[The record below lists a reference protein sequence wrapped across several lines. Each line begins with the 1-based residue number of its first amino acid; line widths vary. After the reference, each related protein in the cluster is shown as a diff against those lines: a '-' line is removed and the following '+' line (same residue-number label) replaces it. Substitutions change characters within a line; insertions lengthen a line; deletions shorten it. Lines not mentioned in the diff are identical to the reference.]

1 MRFAR
6 RVFLLAGGIG
16 LLLLLPSYALE
27 AWVGR
32 EYPPPISHPEYY
44 YGFTGVAV
52 AWQVA
57 FLVIGTDPVRYRP
70 LMLVG
75 VLEKLSFGVP
85 ALALFAMG
93 RVAPSIV
100 LAALFDLT
108 LGVFFVL
115 AYRATGERRGAS
127 A

>member
-1 MRFAR
+1 M
-6 RVFLLAGGIG
+6 
-16 LLLLLPSYALE
+16 LLPFYVLE

-57 FLVIGTDPVRYRP
+57 FLLIGTDPIRYRP

-75 VLEKLSFGVP
+75 VIEKLSFGVP
-85 ALALFAMG
+85 VLVLLAMG
-93 RVAPSIV
+93 RVAPAIV

-108 LGVFFVL
+108 LGFLFVL
-115 AYRATGERRGAS
+115 SYRATRDRHGVS
-127 A
+127 V